1 LQSGKSEIADK
12 ANRIMKKILVI
23 RLSSLG
29 DVVLTAPILTAMR
42 TVAGIEVHL
51 LTKPK
56 MGDLLHGGAAVDK
69 FYTWGEADLMA
80 KLKAEKY
87 DGVLDLHCNF
97 RSYWVRFLIFFTSL
111 LNYVSNLCR
120 GALVPRVKGYHKKRF
135 TRWLYVKTKSPQFK
149 VSHVQERYLD
159 AANQL
164 MKRLGCAGIEIRD
177 WSVGLPEYSGFS
189 GDSQKF
195 IPADLSTFGEANF
208 PGSYGVAI
216 LGGTYETKKIPKSV
230 WQDIFSQDNN
240 NWYLIGGANEKGLA
254 LELVAEFGNRLV
266 DGVGVFDLETSS
278 RCIALSDFVI
288 GGDTGFSHV
297 AATYNKPLLV
307 IWGSTDP
314 GLGFAAGFNNNN
326 VLHLIP
332 KDLSCHPCSK
342 LGFDACPKGHFR
354 CMKDY
359 SAQEIKLLLQ
369 KLQANSLGGH

>member
-1 LQSGKSEIADK
+1 MQSGNKESVDGK
-12 ANRIMKKILVI
+12 HRIMKKILVI

-29 DVVLTAPILTAMR
+29 DVVLTAPVLFALR
-42 TVAGIEVHL
+42 KQLGVEVHL

-69 FYTWGEADLMA
+69 FYTWGETGLMS

-97 RSYWVRFLIFFTSL
+97 RSYWVRFLL
-111 LNYVSNLCR
+111 LFNFLFNYVSNLSR
-120 GALVPRVKGYHKKRF
+120 GAVAPRGQGYNKKRF
-135 TRWLYVKTKSPQFK
+135 TRWLYVESKLPQFK

-164 MKRLGCAGIEIRD
+164 MDRLGCGGIEIRD
-177 WSVGLPEYSGFS
+177 WSVGLPLYSGVS
-189 GDSQKF
+189 EDSQRVVPGD
-195 IPADLSTFGEANF
+195 ISTFGEADF
-208 PGSYGVAI
+208 PNSYGVAI
-216 LGGTYETKKIPKSV
+216 LGGTYETKKIPKTV

-254 LELVAEFGNRLV
+254 LELVAEFGDRLI

-314 GLGFAAGFNNNN
+314 GLGFAAGFNINN
-326 VLHLIP
+326 VLHLITS
-332 KDLSCHPCSK
+332 DLSCHPCSK
-342 LGFDACPKGHFR
+342 LGFDTCPKGHFR

-369 KLQANSLGGH
+369 KLQANSLGGR

>member
-1 LQSGKSEIADK
+1 
-12 ANRIMKKILVI
+12 MKKILVI

-29 DVVLTAPILTAMR
+29 DVVLTAPILYALR
-42 TVAGIEVHL
+42 KQRGVEVHL

-56 MGDLLHGGAAVDK
+56 MGDLLHGGEAADQ
-69 FYTWGEADLMA
+69 FFTWGDPSLFD

-87 DGVLDLHCNF
+87 DGILDLHCNL
-97 RSYWVRFLIFFTSL
+97 RSYGVRLVLFLASFLNGIPL
-111 LNYVSNLCR
+111 LIR
-120 GALVPRVKGYHKKRF
+120 GSFASGGSKMLKVQGYEKKRF

-164 MKRLGCAGIEIRD
+164 MKRLGYGEIEIRD
-177 WSVGLPEYSGFS
+177 WSVGLPVYSGFS
-189 GDSQKF
+189 EDSQRVVPGD
-195 IPADLSTFGEANF
+195 ISTFGEANF

-216 LGGTYETKKIPKSV
+216 LGGTYETKKITKSV

-240 NWYLIGGANEKGLA
+240 NWYLIGGANENELA
-254 LELVAEFGNRLV
+254 VELVAEFGNRLF
-266 DGVGVFDLETSS
+266 DGVGLFDLETSS

-297 AATYNKPLLV
+297 AAKYNKPLLV

-314 GLGFAAGFNNNN
+314 GLGFAAGYKNKN
-326 VLHLIP
+326 VLHLLP

-342 LGFDACPKGHFR
+342 LGFDACPQGHFR
-354 CMKDY
+354 CMKGY

>member
-1 LQSGKSEIADK
+1 
-12 ANRIMKKILVI
+12 MKKILVI

-29 DVVLTAPILTAMR
+29 DVVLTTPILYAMR
-42 TVAGIEVHL
+42 KKAGVEVHL

-69 FYTWGEADLMA
+69 FYTLGEDGLSA

-97 RSYWVRFLIFFTSL
+97 RSYWVRFLLFFTSL
-111 LNYVSNLCR
+111 LNYVSNLSR
-120 GALVPRVKGYHKKRF
+120 GALVPRGQGYNKKRF
-135 TRWLYVKTKSPQFK
+135 MRWLYVKSKSPQFK
-149 VSHVQERYLD
+149 VSHVQERYAD
-159 AANQL
+159 AANLL
-164 MKRLGCAGIEIRD
+164 MDELGGEKFEIND
-177 WSVGLPEYSGFS
+177 WAIGLPEH
-189 GDSQKF
+189 
-195 IPADLSTFGEANF
+195 PRNF
-208 PGSYGVAI
+208 EDPKAPVQDPKASLKGSKGNQDFLPTNSPLNYGVAI

-230 WQDIFSQDNN
+230 WIDVFQQDNRK
-240 NWYLIGGANEKGLA
+240 WYLIGGANEKGLA
-254 LELVAEFGNRLV
+254 RELVAEFGNRLV

-314 GLGFAAGFNNNN
+314 GLGFAAGYKNKN
-326 VLHLIP
+326 VLHLLP
-332 KDLSCHPCSK
+332 KNLSCHPCSK

-354 CMKDY
+354 CMKGY

>member
-1 LQSGKSEIADK
+1 V
-12 ANRIMKKILVI
+12 KKILVI

-69 FYTWGEADLMA
+69 FYTWGATDVMA

-97 RSYWVRFLIFFTSL
+97 RSYWVRFLL
-111 LNYVSNLCR
+111 LLTNSV
-120 GALVPRVKGYHKKRF
+120 GYNKKRF
-135 TRWLYVKTKSPQFK
+135 TRWLYVKSKSPQFK
-149 VSHVQERYLD
+149 VSHVQERYLY

-164 MKRLGCAGIEIRD
+164 MNLLGCGGIEIRD

-195 IPADLSTFGEANF
+195 IPADISTFGEANF

-230 WQDIFSQDNN
+230 WQDI
-240 NWYLIGGANEKGLA
+240 
-254 LELVAEFGNRLV
+254 LVR
-266 DGVGVFDLETSS
+266 T
-278 RCIALSDFVI
+278 II
-288 GGDTGFSHV
+288 TG
-297 AATYNKPLLV
+297 
-307 IWGSTDP
+307 I
-314 GLGFAAGFNNNN
+314 
-326 VLHLIP
+326 
-332 KDLSCHPCSK
+332 
-342 LGFDACPKGHFR
+342 
-354 CMKDY
+354 
-359 SAQEIKLLLQ
+359 
-369 KLQANSLGGH
+369 

>member
-1 LQSGKSEIADK
+1 
-12 ANRIMKKILVI
+12 MKKILVI

-42 TVAGIEVHL
+42 TVAAIEVHL

-56 MGDLLHGGAAVDK
+56 MGDLLHGGPAVDK

-87 DGVLDLHCNF
+87 DGILDLHCNF
-97 RSYWVRFLIFFTSL
+97 RSYWVRLLLFFTSL

-120 GALVPRVKGYHKKRF
+120 GALVPRGKGYHKKRF

-149 VSHVQERYLD
+149 VSHVQERYLY

-164 MKRLGCAGIEIRD
+164 MKRLGCAGIEISD
-177 WSVGLPEYSGFS
+177 WSSGLPEHLGFL
-189 GDSQKF
+189 GDSQRVVPGD
-195 IPADLSTFGEANF
+195 ISTFGEANF

-254 LELVAEFGNRLV
+254 LELVAEFGDRLI
-266 DGVGVFDLETSS
+266 DGVGVFDLETSA
-278 RCIALSDFVI
+278 RCIALSDFVV

-297 AATYNKPLLV
+297 AAIYNKPLLV

-326 VLHLIP
+326 VLHLVS

>member
-1 LQSGKSEIADK
+1 
-12 ANRIMKKILVI
+12 M
-23 RLSSLG
+23 
-29 DVVLTAPILTAMR
+29 
-42 TVAGIEVHL
+42 
-51 LTKPK
+51 
-56 MGDLLHGGAAVDK
+56 
-69 FYTWGEADLMA
+69 
-80 KLKAEKY
+80 
-87 DGVLDLHCNF
+87 
-97 RSYWVRFLIFFTSL
+97 
-111 LNYVSNLCR
+111 
-120 GALVPRVKGYHKKRF
+120 
-135 TRWLYVKTKSPQFK
+135 KTKSPQFE
-149 VSHVQERYLD
+149 VSHVQERYLY

-164 MKRLGCAGIEIRD
+164 MKRLGCAVIEISD

-189 GDSQKF
+189 EDSQKF
-195 IPADLSTFGEANF
+195 VPADISTFGGANF

-254 LELVAEFGNRLV
+254 LELVAEFGDRLI

-297 AATYNKPLLV
+297 AAIYNKPLLV

>member
-1 LQSGKSEIADK
+1 MKRILQSVKSEIADK
-12 ANRIMKKILVI
+12 VNRIVKKILVI

-42 TVAGIEVHL
+42 TVAGVEVHL

-97 RSYWVRFLIFFTSL
+97 RSYWVRLIL
-111 LNYVSNLCR
+111 LLTISV
-120 GALVPRVKGYHKKRF
+120 GYHKKRF
-135 TRWLYVKTKSPQFK
+135 TRWLYVKTKSPQFE
-149 VSHVQERYLD
+149 VSHVQERYLY

-164 MKRLGCAGIEIRD
+164 MKRLGCAVIEISD

-189 GDSQKF
+189 EDSQKF
-195 IPADLSTFGEANF
+195 LPGDISTFGEANF

-254 LELVAEFGNRLV
+254 LELVAEFGDRLI

-326 VLHLIP
+326 VLHLVS